1 MNMLD
6 KIHNPITNKWVNIS
20 GKTGKTVLTNYIKTL
35 NMVGGGGYTNKQIH
49 DIHQEIEKRL
59 RIISESSAETTLS
72 NIPDMTCK
80 IKDVNYIGTEDII
93 RYSPEID
100 IDIFIKGILV
110 ATIRISISIH
120 HGMRTTDPVLESIDI
135 DHILDKQIFKMDISH
150 TPNPNEHIQIIEWL
164 LFDSLSGLNKD
175 KIYSWLEKS
184 IDLKLHNPA
193 VPAMVSRMRRFRN

>member
-1 MNMLD
+1 MNMLN

-20 GKTGKTVLTNYIKTL
+20 GKTGKKVLTNYINIL
-35 NMVGGGGYTNKQIH
+35 NMSGGGGYTNKQVH
-49 DIHQEIEKRL
+49 DIYKEIDYRL
-59 RIISESSAETTLS
+59 RIISESSVETTLS

-93 RYSPEID
+93 GYSPEIN

-110 ATIRISISIH
+110 ATIQMSINIH
-120 HGMRTTDPVLESIDI
+120 QGMRTIDPVFESIDI
-135 DHILDKQIFKMDISH
+135 DNILDKKIFKMDIKH
-150 TPNPNEHIQIIEWL
+150 TPNPNGHIQIIEWL
-164 LFDSLSGLNKD
+164 LYDSLGGLNKD

-184 IDLKLHNPA
+184 IDLKLHNPV